1 MPILLNRIRRL
12 VTEPDPELPLVE
24 AHQMQLQQVR
34 LNLVVNAFEAM
45 RETPVIAE
53 GQGEREV

>member
-24 AHQMQLQQVR
+24 AHQMQ
-34 LNLVVNAFEAM
+34 A
-45 RETPVIAE
+45 P
-53 GQGEREV
+53 GKCG